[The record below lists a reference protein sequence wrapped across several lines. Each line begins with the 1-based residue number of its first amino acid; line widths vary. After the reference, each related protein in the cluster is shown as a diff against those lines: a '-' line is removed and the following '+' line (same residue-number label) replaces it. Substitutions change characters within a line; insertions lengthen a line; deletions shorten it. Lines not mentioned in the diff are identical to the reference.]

1 MSIRIQYAYLK
12 QQTWIYRRN
21 YPLEVRSLLGVPAF
35 KQSLQTGDAKI
46 ARSRVAELN
55 AVFEEVVAK
64 ARKGRVQL
72 PQRRVPKPKVLVGPA
87 SARVPPGSSRVSD
100 LCQQYLN
107 KRSMELRHGG
117 FKSVRFS
124 VGLFQSMYGERTIG
138 ALGRDDARQFLQL
151 VADLSPHVG
160 KSERAKGL
168 GLRKLVALSEA
179 TDARITP
186 QTQRR
191 IFSQV
196 GHFLDWVVYEGHL
209 EASPFRSV
217 RVEQRARPSS
227 YAVPSDDEVCRIL
240 RSGDEPTVE
249 LARFCLFSGMRA
261 GEAAG
266 LLRDDLVRKGS
277 QGIFVRIRPNAVR
290 LLKTDAAE
298 REVPLHPSLADRL
311 AYLPAEGRLFPDLSV
326 ARVTKRFARLRRDLG
341 IDRAGLVFHS
351 TRKWFITQCERG
363 GVPEHFTA
371 TLVGHQ
377 SARSENRLTYS
388 IYSAGIS
395 DAQKRAIV
403 DAIPFPEGL

>member
-21 YPLEVRSLLGVPAF
+21 YPLEVRSILGVPAF

-46 ARSRVAELN
+46 ARSRVAEFN

-64 ARKGRVQL
+64 ARKGLVEL
-72 PQRRVPKPKVLVGPA
+72 PQRKAAKPRALVGPA
-87 SARVPPGSSRVSD
+87 SARIPPGTSRVSD

-124 VGLFQSMYGERTIG
+124 VGLFRSMYGERMIG

-151 VADLSPHVG
+151 IADLSPHVG
-160 KSERAKGL
+160 KSEKAKGL
-168 GLRKLVALSEA
+168 GLKELVALSQAAE
-179 TDARITP
+179 ARITP

-191 IFSQV
+191 IVSQI

-209 EASPFRSV
+209 EVSPFRSV
-217 RVEQRARPSS
+217 RVEQKARLSS
-227 YAVPSDDEVCRIL
+227 YAVPSDEEVCCLL
-240 RSGDEPTVE
+240 RSGDDPTVE

-266 LLRDDLVRKGS
+266 LLREDLVSKGRN
-277 QGIFVRIRPNAVR
+277 GIFVRIRPNSVR

-298 REVPLHPSLADRL
+298 REVPLHPVLEERL
-311 AYLPAEGRLFPDLSV
+311 LSLPADGR
-326 ARVTKRFARLRRDLG
+326 
-341 IDRAGLVFHS
+341 
-351 TRKWFITQCERG
+351 
-363 GVPEHFTA
+363 
-371 TLVGHQ
+371 
-377 SARSENRLTYS
+377 
-388 IYSAGIS
+388 
-395 DAQKRAIV
+395 
-403 DAIPFPEGL
+403 

>member
-124 VGLFQSMYGERTIG
+124 VGLFASFFAQRSLRS
-138 ALGRDDARQFLQL
+138 LGRDDGRLFLRH
-151 VADLSPHVG
+151 VAELSPHVG
-160 KSERAKGL
+160 KSERARGL
-168 GLRKLVALSEA
+168 GLVALADLSK
-179 TDARITP
+179 DQPLRITP

-196 GHFLDWVVYEGHL
+196 RHFIDWAIYEGFA
-209 EASPFRSV
+209 EGSPFQTV
-217 RVEQRARPSS
+217 RVEQKSRPTS
-227 YAVPSDDEVCRIL
+227 YAVPSEEEVMKLLQSDQDEIL
-240 RSGDEPTVE
+240 E
-249 LARFCLFSGMRA
+249 LVRFCLLTGMRA

-266 LLRDDLVRKGS
+266 LLREDLVHKGELGWFA
-277 QGIFVRIRPNAVR
+277 QVRPNSIR
-290 LLKTDAAE
+290 LLKTGAAE
-298 REVPLHPSLADRL
+298 QVVPLHSALQARL
-311 AYLPAEGRLFPDLSV
+311 ATYPAEGMLFPDLSV
-326 ARVTKRFARLRRDLG
+326 PKVTKRFAKRVKALG
-341 IDRAGLVFHS
+341 IGRQGLVFHS
-351 TRKWFITQCERG
+351 TRKWFITQCERA

-377 SARSENRLTYS
+377 SARSENRMTYS

-395 DAQKRAIV
+395 DEQKREIV
-403 DAIPFPEGL
+403 EKVRLPCPR